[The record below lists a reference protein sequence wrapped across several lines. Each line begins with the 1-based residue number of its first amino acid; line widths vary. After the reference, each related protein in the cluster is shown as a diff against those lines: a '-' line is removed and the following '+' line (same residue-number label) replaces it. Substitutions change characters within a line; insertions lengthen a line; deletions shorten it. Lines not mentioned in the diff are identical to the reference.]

1 MPSSSLDE
9 IRVEVGVVTVKDE
22 VASLLLLSQVV
33 GWCGDLKTRTNLSQ
47 D

>member
-22 VASLLLLSQVV
+22 VASSLLSQVV
-33 GWCGDLKTRTNLSQ
+33 WWCGDLKTRANLSQ